1 MSPAAA
7 AASSSS
13 SASSSSFLSRLLST
27 PKGRRLQR
35 TMRNLKVTIMCGL
48 MTVLVLRGTIG
59 AGQFGTPAQ
68 DFEEIRMHLKS
79 ATGGMMLGSGRVL
92 AQVEEEN
99 KVGPAKRL
107 LLKED
112 KDDKDQISSSND
124 PNKPYRLG
132 PVITDWDQQRQA
144 WKAKNPNVAT
154 TTKGKPRMLLV
165 TGSQPTACENPVG
178 DHYLLM
184 SIKNKIDYCRL
195 HNIEIFYNMAHLDA
209 EMAGFWAKLPLIRKL
224 MLGHPQVEWIWW
236 MDSDAMFT
244 DMLFEVPLEKYE
256 KYNLV
261 LHGFDELVF
270 KEKSWT
276 GLNTGSFLIRNCQWT
291 LDLLDAWAPMGP
303 KGIIRDKAG
312 ALLAKALKGRPNF
325 EADDQSALVYLLVTQ
340 TDEWAD
346 KVFLENSY
354 YLHGYWAIL
363 VDHYEEMMEKY
374 HPGLGDHRWPF
385 VTHFVGCK
393 PCSKVGDYSAD
404 RCLTQMERAFNFGD
418 NQILEM
424 LGFKHRSLI
433 SKKVKRVRNDTDDPL
448 QLKAELL
455 LSQAAAS
462 TTSNGPKLP
471 TLKPQSLSL

>member
-1 MSPAAA
+1 MSPA

-13 SASSSSFLSRLLST
+13 SPSPSSFLSRLLST

-112 KDDKDQISSSND
+112 KDDKDQISND

-144 WKAKNPNVAT
+144 WKAKNPNVTT

-261 LHGFDELVF
+261 MHGFDELVF

-393 PCSKVGDYSAD
+393 PCSKVGDYSVD

>member
-1 MSPAAA
+1 MSAAV
-7 AASSSS
+7 ASSSS
-13 SASSSSFLSRLLST
+13 SASSASFLSRLLST

-92 AQVEEEN
+92 AQVAEKN

-107 LLKED
+107 LLKEE
-112 KDDKDQISSSND
+112 KDQISSSHD

-144 WKAKNPNVAT
+144 WKAKNPSVTT

-184 SIKNKIDYCRL
+184 SIKNKVDYCRL

-325 EADDQSALVYLLVTQ
+325 EADDQSALVYLLVTK

-354 YLHGYWAIL
+354 YLHGFWAIL

-393 PCSKVGDYSAD
+393 PCSKVGDYSAE

-471 TLKPQSLSL
+471 TVKPQSLSL

>member
-1 MSPAAA
+1 
-7 AASSSS
+7 
-13 SASSSSFLSRLLST
+13 
-27 PKGRRLQR
+27 
-35 TMRNLKVTIMCGL
+35 

-68 DFEEIRMHLKS
+68 DFEEIRMHLTS

-112 KDDKDQISSSND
+112 KDDKDQISND

-144 WKAKNPNVAT
+144 WKAKNPNVTT

-261 LHGFDELVF
+261 MHGFDELVF

-393 PCSKVGDYSAD
+393 PCSKVGDYSVD

>member
-1 MSPAAA
+1 MSPAA

-13 SASSSSFLSRLLST
+13 SPSPSSFLSRLLST

-79 ATGGMMLGSGRVL
+79 ATGGMMLGSERVL

-112 KDDKDQISSSND
+112 KDDKDLVSND

-144 WKAKNPNVAT
+144 WKAKNPNVTT
-154 TTKGKPRMLLV
+154 TTKGKPRTLLV

-261 LHGFDELVF
+261 MHGFDELVF

-393 PCSKVGDYSAD
+393 PCSKVGDYSVD

>member
-1 MSPAAA
+1 
-7 AASSSS
+7 
-13 SASSSSFLSRLLST
+13 
-27 PKGRRLQR
+27 
-35 TMRNLKVTIMCGL
+35 MCGL

-99 KVGPAKRL
+99 KVRPAKRL

-112 KDDKDQISSSND
+112 KDDKDQISND

-144 WKAKNPNVAT
+144 WKAKNPNVTT

-261 LHGFDELVF
+261 MHGFDELVF

-393 PCSKVGDYSAD
+393 PCSKVGDYSVD

>member
-1 MSPAAA
+1 MSPA

-13 SASSSSFLSRLLST
+13 SPSPSSFFSRLLST

-112 KDDKDQISSSND
+112 KDDKDQISND

-144 WKAKNPNVAT
+144 WKAKNPNVTT

-261 LHGFDELVF
+261 MHGFDELVF

-340 TDEWAD
+340 KDEWAD

-393 PCSKVGDYSAD
+393 PCSKVGDYSVD

-471 TLKPQSLSL
+471 TLKPQS

>member
-1 MSPAAA
+1 
-7 AASSSS
+7 
-13 SASSSSFLSRLLST
+13 
-27 PKGRRLQR
+27 
-35 TMRNLKVTIMCGL
+35 MCGL

-92 AQVEEEN
+92 AQVQEEN

-112 KDDKDQISSSND
+112 KDDKDQISDD

-132 PVITDWDQQRQA
+132 PVITDWDQQRQV
-144 WKAKNPNVAT
+144 WKAKNPTVTT

-165 TGSQPTACENPVG
+165 TGSQPTACENPLG

-209 EMAGFWAKLPLIRKL
+209 QMAGFWAKLPLIRKL

-261 LHGFDELVF
+261 MHGFDELVF

-276 GLNTGSFLIRNCQWT
+276 GLNTGSFLIRNCQWS

-303 KGIIRDKAG
+303 KGIIREKAG
-312 ALLAKALKGRPNF
+312 KKKKKIMKKIMCLCLCFFVPSFFFNSSSNLQELNRSGAGCCRCCTFSLCLFDILFYG
-325 EADDQSALVYLLVTQ
+325 
-340 TDEWAD
+340 
-346 KVFLENSY
+346 VF
-354 YLHGYWAIL
+354 
-363 VDHYEEMMEKY
+363 VDASSFLQVH
-374 HPGLGDHRWPF
+374 
-385 VTHFVGCK
+385 
-393 PCSKVGDYSAD
+393 
-404 RCLTQMERAFNFGD
+404 CLPR
-418 NQILEM
+418 L
-424 LGFKHRSLI
+424 
-433 SKKVKRVRNDTDDPL
+433 
-448 QLKAELL
+448 
-455 LSQAAAS
+455 
-462 TTSNGPKLP
+462 
-471 TLKPQSLSL
+471 

>member
-1 MSPAAA
+1 MVQDSSFPPPPPP
-7 AASSSS
+7 ASSTL
-13 SASSSSFLSRLLST
+13 SFSRLLAT
-27 PKGRRLQR
+27 PKGRRLRR

-79 ATGGMMLGSGRVL
+79 AASGMHVHSRVL
-92 AQVEEEN
+92 AQVEGE
-99 KVGPAKRL
+99 KGPAKRL
-107 LLKED
+107 LLKEE
-112 KDDKDQISSSND
+112 KDEEDNSRSD
-124 PNKPYRLG
+124 PRKPYSLG
-132 PVITDWDQQRQA
+132 PAIKDWDQQRVV
-144 WKAKNPNVAT
+144 WKSRNPNVT
-154 TTKGKPRMLLV
+154 TTSKGKPRMLLV
-165 TGSQPTACENPVG
+165 TGSQPTPCENPVG

-195 HNIEIFYNMAHLDA
+195 HNIEIFYNMAHLDQ
-209 EMAGFWAKLPLIRKL
+209 EMSGFWAKLPLIRKL
-224 MLGHPQVEWIWW
+224 MLGHPEVEWIWW

-256 KYNLV
+256 NYNFV
-261 LHGFDELVF
+261 MHGFDELVY

-303 KGIIRDKAG
+303 KGTIRDKAG
-312 ALLAKALKGRPNF
+312 ELLSKFLTGRPNF
-325 EADDQSALVYLLVTQ
+325 EADDQSAIVYLLITKKE
-340 TDEWAD
+340 EWAD
-346 KVFLENSY
+346 KVYLEDSY

-363 VDHYEEMMEKY
+363 VDKYEEMMEKY

-393 PCSKVGDYSAD
+393 PCSKVGDYSGQK
-404 RCLTQMERAFNFGD
+404 CLNQMERAFNFGD
-418 NQILEM
+418 NQVLEIY
-424 LGFKHRSLI
+424 GFKHRSLG

-448 QLKAELL
+448 QLKEELRH
-455 LSQAAAS
+455 LSSSS
-462 TTSNGPKLP
+462 TSSSNGPGAVA
-471 TLKPQSLSL
+471 TVMPQ

>member
-1 MSPAAA
+1 
-7 AASSSS
+7 
-13 SASSSSFLSRLLST
+13 
-27 PKGRRLQR
+27 
-35 TMRNLKVTIMCGL
+35 VTIMCGL

-99 KVGPAKRL
+99 KVRPAKRL

-112 KDDKDQISSSND
+112 KDDKDQISND

-144 WKAKNPNVAT
+144 WKAKNPNVTT

-261 LHGFDELVF
+261 MHGFDELVF

-393 PCSKVGDYSAD
+393 PCSKVGDYSVD

-471 TLKPQSLSL
+471 TLKPQSLLL

>member
-1 MSPAAA
+1 
-7 AASSSS
+7 
-13 SASSSSFLSRLLST
+13 
-27 PKGRRLQR
+27 
-35 TMRNLKVTIMCGL
+35 MCGL

-68 DFEEIRMHLKS
+68 DFEEIRMHLQS

-112 KDDKDQISSSND
+112 KDDKDHISSSND

-144 WKAKNPNVAT
+144 WKAKNPNVTT

-261 LHGFDELVF
+261 MHGFDELVF

-312 ALLAKALKGRPNF
+312 KKKKKMMKKKKIMCLCLCFFVPSFFNSSSNPFKN
-325 EADDQSALVYLLVTQ
+325 SITQ
-340 TDEWAD
+340 GPD
-346 KVFLENSY
+346 
-354 YLHGYWAIL
+354 
-363 VDHYEEMMEKY
+363 
-374 HPGLGDHRWPF
+374 
-385 VTHFVGCK
+385 
-393 PCSKVGDYSAD
+393 
-404 RCLTQMERAFNFGD
+404 
-418 NQILEM
+418 
-424 LGFKHRSLI
+424 
-433 SKKVKRVRNDTDDPL
+433 
-448 QLKAELL
+448 
-455 LSQAAAS
+455 AAAAAHFLYVFS
-462 TTSNGPKLP
+462 AFCFMGFLWLLP
-471 TLKPQSLSL
+471 PSCRCIACQGFERKTQL

>member
-1 MSPAAA
+1 
-7 AASSSS
+7 
-13 SASSSSFLSRLLST
+13 
-27 PKGRRLQR
+27 
-35 TMRNLKVTIMCGL
+35 MCGL

-112 KDDKDQISSSND
+112 KDDKDQISND

-144 WKAKNPNVAT
+144 WKAKNPNVTT

-261 LHGFDELVF
+261 MHGFDELVF

-312 ALLAKALKGRPNF
+312 KKKKKKKIMCF
-325 EADDQSALVYLLVTQ
+325 
-340 TDEWAD
+340 
-346 KVFLENSY
+346 VF
-354 YLHGYWAIL
+354 
-363 VDHYEEMMEKY
+363 V
-374 HPGLGDHRWPF
+374 F
-385 VTHFVGCK
+385 F
-393 PCSKVGDYSAD
+393 CS
-404 RCLTQMERAFNFGD
+404 LF
-418 NQILEM
+418 L
-424 LGFKHRSLI
+424 
-433 SKKVKRVRNDTDDPL
+433 L
-448 QLKAELL
+448 QLLL
-455 LSQAAAS
+455 KTFKNSITQGPDAAAAAHYLYVFW
-462 TTSNGPKLP
+462 TFCFMGFLWLLP
-471 TLKPQSLSL
+471 PSCRCIACQGFERKTQL

>member
-1 MSPAAA
+1 
-7 AASSSS
+7 
-13 SASSSSFLSRLLST
+13 
-27 PKGRRLQR
+27 
-35 TMRNLKVTIMCGL
+35 

-99 KVGPAKRL
+99 KVRPAKRL

-112 KDDKDQISSSND
+112 KDDKDQISND

-144 WKAKNPNVAT
+144 WKAKNPNVTT

-261 LHGFDELVF
+261 MHGFDELVF

-393 PCSKVGDYSAD
+393 PCSKVGDYSVD

>member
-1 MSPAAA
+1 MSPAA

-13 SASSSSFLSRLLST
+13 SPSPSSFLSRLLST

-79 ATGGMMLGSGRVL
+79 ATGGMMLGSERVL

-112 KDDKDQISSSND
+112 KDDKDLVSND

-144 WKAKNPNVAT
+144 WKAKNPNVTT
-154 TTKGKPRMLLV
+154 TTKGKPRTLLV

-261 LHGFDELVF
+261 MHGFDELVF

-312 ALLAKALKGRPNF
+312 KKKKKKIMCLCLCFFVPSF
-325 EADDQSALVYLLVTQ
+325 
-340 TDEWAD
+340 
-346 KVFLENSY
+346 FFNSSSN
-354 YLHGYWAIL
+354 LQELNHSGA
-363 VDHYEEMMEKY
+363 
-374 HPGLGDHRWPF
+374 
-385 VTHFVGCK
+385 
-393 PCSKVGDYSAD
+393 
-404 RCLTQMERAFNFGD
+404 RCCRCCT
-418 NQILEM
+418 
-424 LGFKHRSLI
+424 
-433 SKKVKRVRNDTDDPL
+433 
-448 QLKAELL
+448 
-455 LSQAAAS
+455 
-462 TTSNGPKLP
+462 
-471 TLKPQSLSL
+471 LSLCFLDILFMGFLWLLPPSCRCIACQGFERKTQL

>member
-1 MSPAAA
+1 MFVFVFFCSL
-7 AASSSS
+7 
-13 SASSSSFLSRLLST
+13 FL
-27 PKGRRLQR
+27 LQ
-35 TMRNLKVTIMCGL
+35 
-48 MTVLVLRGTIG
+48 
-59 AGQFGTPAQ
+59 
-68 DFEEIRMHLKS
+68 
-79 ATGGMMLGSGRVL
+79 
-92 AQVEEEN
+92 
-99 KVGPAKRL
+99 L
-107 LLKED
+107 LLKPLQEHRG
-112 KDDKDQISSSND
+112 Q
-124 PNKPYRLG
+124 
-132 PVITDWDQQRQA
+132 
-144 WKAKNPNVAT
+144 
-154 TTKGKPRMLLV
+154 M
-165 TGSQPTACENPVG
+165 
-178 DHYLLM
+178 
-184 SIKNKIDYCRL
+184 
-195 HNIEIFYNMAHLDA
+195 
-209 EMAGFWAKLPLIRKL
+209 LPLLHIF
-224 MLGHPQVEWIWW
+224 
-236 MDSDAMFT
+236 SMF
-244 DMLFEVPLEKYE
+244 FRHF
-256 KYNLV
+256 V
-261 LHGFDELVF
+261 LWGFC
-270 KEKSWT
+270 
-276 GLNTGSFLIRNCQWT
+276 GCFL
-291 LDLLDAWAPMGP
+291 LL
-303 KGIIRDKAG
+303 AG

-471 TLKPQSLSL
+471 TVKPQSLSL

>member
-1 MSPAAA
+1 
-7 AASSSS
+7 
-13 SASSSSFLSRLLST
+13 
-27 PKGRRLQR
+27 
-35 TMRNLKVTIMCGL
+35 

-112 KDDKDQISSSND
+112 KDDKDQISND

-144 WKAKNPNVAT
+144 WKAKNPNVTT

-261 LHGFDELVF
+261 MHGFDELVF

-393 PCSKVGDYSAD
+393 PCSKVGDYSVD
-404 RCLTQMERAFNFGD
+404 RCFTQMERAFNFGD

>member
-1 MSPAAA
+1 
-7 AASSSS
+7 
-13 SASSSSFLSRLLST
+13 
-27 PKGRRLQR
+27 
-35 TMRNLKVTIMCGL
+35 
-48 MTVLVLRGTIG
+48 
-59 AGQFGTPAQ
+59 
-68 DFEEIRMHLKS
+68 
-79 ATGGMMLGSGRVL
+79 
-92 AQVEEEN
+92 
-99 KVGPAKRL
+99 
-107 LLKED
+107 
-112 KDDKDQISSSND
+112 
-124 PNKPYRLG
+124 
-132 PVITDWDQQRQA
+132 
-144 WKAKNPNVAT
+144 
-154 TTKGKPRMLLV
+154 
-165 TGSQPTACENPVG
+165 
-178 DHYLLM
+178 
-184 SIKNKIDYCRL
+184 
-195 HNIEIFYNMAHLDA
+195 MAHLDA

-256 KYNLV
+256 KHNLV
-261 LHGFDELVF
+261 MHGFDELVF

-303 KGIIRDKAG
+303 KGTIRDKAG

-393 PCSKVGDYSAD
+393 PCSKVGDYSVD

>member
-1 MSPAAA
+1 
-7 AASSSS
+7 
-13 SASSSSFLSRLLST
+13 
-27 PKGRRLQR
+27 
-35 TMRNLKVTIMCGL
+35 VTIMCGL

-99 KVGPAKRL
+99 KVRPAKRL

-112 KDDKDQISSSND
+112 KDDKDQISND

-144 WKAKNPNVAT
+144 WKAKNPNVTT

-261 LHGFDELVF
+261 MHGFDELVF

-393 PCSKVGDYSAD
+393 PCSKVGDYSVD

>member
-1 MSPAAA
+1 MSPA

-13 SASSSSFLSRLLST
+13 SPSPSSFLSRLLST

-68 DFEEIRMHLKS
+68 DFEEIRMHLQS

-112 KDDKDQISSSND
+112 KDDKDQISND

-144 WKAKNPNVAT
+144 WKAMHPNVTT

-195 HNIEIFYNMAHLDA
+195 HSIEIFYNMAHLDA

-261 LHGFDELVF
+261 MHGFDELVF

-340 TDEWAD
+340 KDEWAD

-393 PCSKVGDYSAD
+393 PCSKVGDYSVD

>member
-1 MSPAAA
+1 
-7 AASSSS
+7 
-13 SASSSSFLSRLLST
+13 
-27 PKGRRLQR
+27 
-35 TMRNLKVTIMCGL
+35 MCGL

-92 AQVEEEN
+92 AQVQEEN

-144 WKAKNPNVAT
+144 WKAKNPNVTT

-261 LHGFDELVF
+261 MHGFDELVF

-312 ALLAKALKGRPNF
+312 KRKKKIMCLCLCFFVPSFFFNSSSNLQELNHSGAGCCRCCTFSLCLFDILFYG
-325 EADDQSALVYLLVTQ
+325 
-340 TDEWAD
+340 
-346 KVFLENSY
+346 VFVVASSFLQV
-354 YLHGYWAIL
+354 H
-363 VDHYEEMMEKY
+363 
-374 HPGLGDHRWPF
+374 
-385 VTHFVGCK
+385 
-393 PCSKVGDYSAD
+393 
-404 RCLTQMERAFNFGD
+404 CLPR
-418 NQILEM
+418 L
-424 LGFKHRSLI
+424 
-433 SKKVKRVRNDTDDPL
+433 
-448 QLKAELL
+448 
-455 LSQAAAS
+455 
-462 TTSNGPKLP
+462 
-471 TLKPQSLSL
+471 

>member
-1 MSPAAA
+1 
-7 AASSSS
+7 
-13 SASSSSFLSRLLST
+13 
-27 PKGRRLQR
+27 
-35 TMRNLKVTIMCGL
+35 

-79 ATGGMMLGSGRVL
+79 ATDGMMLGSGRVL

-112 KDDKDQISSSND
+112 KDDKDQISND

-132 PVITDWDQQRQA
+132 PVITDWDQQREA
-144 WKAKNPNVAT
+144 WKAKNPNVTT

-261 LHGFDELVF
+261 MHGFDELVF

-325 EADDQSALVYLLVTQ
+325 EADDQSALVYLLVTK

-393 PCSKVGDYSAD
+393 PCSKVGDYSVD

>member
-1 MSPAAA
+1 MSPAA

-13 SASSSSFLSRLLST
+13 SPSPSSFLSRLLST

-68 DFEEIRMHLKS
+68 DFEEIRMHLTS

-112 KDDKDQISSSND
+112 KDDKDQISND

-144 WKAKNPNVAT
+144 WKAKNPNVTT

-256 KYNLV
+256 KHNLV
-261 LHGFDELVF
+261 MHGFDELVF

-303 KGIIRDKAG
+303 KGTIRDKAG

-393 PCSKVGDYSAD
+393 PCSKVGDYSVD